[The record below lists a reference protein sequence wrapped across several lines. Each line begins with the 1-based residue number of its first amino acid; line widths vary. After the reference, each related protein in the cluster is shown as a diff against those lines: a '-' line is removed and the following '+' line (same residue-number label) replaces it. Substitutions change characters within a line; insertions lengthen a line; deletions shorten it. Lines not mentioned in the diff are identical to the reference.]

1 MLNDRVHRW
10 PRGLSQGRQPPGCR
24 LYRGAYFGSLYFLM
38 ENSTFIE
45 GTASEEWSPDLIPF
59 TGQAAIRS
67 PLTA

>member
-24 LYRGAYFGSLYFLM
+24 LHRGAYFGGLCFLM
-38 ENSTFIE
+38 ENSTFTE
-45 GTASEEWSPDLIPF
+45 GTASEKGPSDLIPL
-59 TGQAAIRS
+59 TGQAATRS